1 VTTSDV
7 IAALALAVSVM
18 AAIVA
23 GITYYEQYG
32 KGPRLTLELSREM
45 FLSYGEGRRGLAA
58 NVAVSLLNSGAS
70 DAVAHLYG
78 SMRRTDRTW
87 SASVGFGAFLS
98 SGDAGHPGKESVP
111 WLGFSGFESPIIAP
125 SRKATTL
132 WINLSIDPNTSDT
145 TLTYGT
151 YEFDLDLV
159 LAPKATVGATWKGT
173 FTLTESEADYL
184 LDKCV
189 AVGATAQHAQGVELQ
204 RAGAVAAR

>member
-70 DAVAHLYG
+70 DTVAHLYG

-125 SRKATTL
+125 SRKAHDIMDQPRSTRMR
-132 WINLSIDPNTSDT
+132 
-145 TLTYGT
+145 
-151 YEFDLDLV
+151 
-159 LAPKATVGATWKGT
+159 AT
-173 FTLTESEADYL
+173 
-184 LDKCV
+184 
-189 AVGATAQHAQGVELQ
+189 
-204 RAGAVAAR
+204 RR